1 MQAYLQ
7 QLKMCVFEV
16 KNNLFGFRKLFS
28 LFQSYYKISLIVRY
42 AKRTL
47 DCPEERRICKISK
60 FKPFRH
66 KKSQPL

>member
-7 QLKMCVFEV
+7 QLEMCVFEV
-16 KNNLFGFRKLFS
+16 KNYLFGFRKLFS

-47 DCPEERRICKISK
+47 DCPEASRLKVLK
-60 FKPFRH
+60 MQLKWYLH
-66 KKSQPL
+66 